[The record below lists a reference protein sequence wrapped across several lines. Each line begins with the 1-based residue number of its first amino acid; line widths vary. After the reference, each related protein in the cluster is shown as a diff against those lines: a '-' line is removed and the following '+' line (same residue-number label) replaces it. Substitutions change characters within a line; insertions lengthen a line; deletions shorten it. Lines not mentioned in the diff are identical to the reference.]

1 MQIHLRGITL
11 KRKLEVKTPT
21 EQTEENK
28 TKQNHWT
35 KTKRLQLNIK
45 SKKNHNSCILVKRE
59 VMKSLIKLNH
69 TTCFISK
76 YLHTYQLW
84 AQALI

>member
-11 KRKLEVKTPT
+11 EIKLEVKTTPT

-35 KTKRLQLNIK
+35 KIRRLQLNIK
-45 SKKNHNSCILVKRE
+45 SKKIHNSCILAKRE
-59 VMKSLIKLNH
+59 VMKS
-69 TTCFISK
+69 
-76 YLHTYQLW
+76 
-84 AQALI
+84 